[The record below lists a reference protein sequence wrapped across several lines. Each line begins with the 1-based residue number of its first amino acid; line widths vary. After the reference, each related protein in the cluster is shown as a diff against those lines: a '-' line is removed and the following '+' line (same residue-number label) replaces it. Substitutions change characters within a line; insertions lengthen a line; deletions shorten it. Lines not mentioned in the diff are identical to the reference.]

1 LKQKEPAAID
11 IEDVDREKKGS
22 INDVDMSKELLDYEQ
37 TRDKAGQSFQIN
49 KDNLRETV
57 LSDNHVTMLVQRRT
71 ELLGKFP
78 ESDVE

>member
-1 LKQKEPAAID
+1 MKQKEPAAID

-22 INDVDMSKELLDYEQ
+22 INDPDMSKELLDYEQ